1 MNDRPV
7 FPALTTVNTSILA
20 FADFVKTAS
29 PVLFAPFARIS
40 NFGGW
45 SAQIHMLSLKGNFS
59 SFDFTGR
66 GWASTDLQN
75 YRNNYPGQDL
85 NNPRLQENFQFYS
98 NKIPSRPRGDF
109 IDAIH
114 ECDFCV
120 FWS

>member
-7 FPALTTVNTSILA
+7 FPALTTVNPAILA
-20 FADFVKTAS
+20 FADFIKTAS
-29 PVLFAPFARIS
+29 PTQLAPFARIS

-45 SAQIHMLSLKGNFS
+45 SAPIRMLSLKANFLL
-59 SFDFTGR
+59 FLYYTGR

-98 NKIPSRPRGDF
+98 NKIASRPRGDF

-114 ECDFCV
+114 ECDCL
-120 FWS
+120 